1 MCLDGCKFVLSNYQQ
16 YNNVKRSM
24 VFESFCQFCWGQFW
38 RTVAV
43 ELVAVVSKADM
54 SFDLQVV
61 DGL

>member
-1 MCLDGCKFVLSNYQQ
+1 
-16 YNNVKRSM
+16 M

-38 RTVAV
+38 QTVAV